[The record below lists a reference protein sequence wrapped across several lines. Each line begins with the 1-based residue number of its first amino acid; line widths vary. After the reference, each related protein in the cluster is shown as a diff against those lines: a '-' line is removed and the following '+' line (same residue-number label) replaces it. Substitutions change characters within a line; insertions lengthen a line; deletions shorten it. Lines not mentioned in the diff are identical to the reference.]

1 MDYIDPVT
9 TQEPT
14 TESQISNTT
23 NTSSAAPHDTAT
35 IKTEE
40 TIEKLESEIDKAYV
54 LVEHKFQELWENAS
68 KNAEKYH
75 LEEYKQN
82 FIEQLNTTKQSLNEK
97 TSELHVQES
106 LKSIEDQLKKIK
118 LQDISTQANSAL
130 DVLDSKLEVVER
142 EAGKYFGNF
151 TTFLSNIV
159 SISPGDDSTNNNNN
173 NANQKTKEVLFN
185 SSLNQYNNYGTTR
198 YDTDLLKL
206 HTTEEFYLSDEL
218 DDENEIKNFN
228 ADEKTKEISDL
239 LEKYSTTLTKTMN
252 ELVPVK
258 IAYNLFWYRYFKQ
271 ENKLKEHEKK
281 RKELLQ
287 KKEGSKHNH
296 VSTDGDDEEDFT
308 WDDDDEEEEEEEAEE
323 KKESTGGKSTKE
335 AVPEKES
342 SKNDTT
348 AKAAEDEEDEDWE

>member
-151 TTFLSNIV
+151 TS
-159 SISPGDDSTNNNNN
+159 
-173 NANQKTKEVLFN
+173 
-185 SSLNQYNNYGTTR
+185 
-198 YDTDLLKL
+198 
-206 HTTEEFYLSDEL
+206 FYLIL
-218 DDENEIKNFN
+218 YLFHQ
-228 ADEKTKEISDL
+228 A
-239 LEKYSTTLTKTMN
+239 TTVPTTTTTMLTSK
-252 ELVPVK
+252 
-258 IAYNLFWYRYFKQ
+258 
-271 ENKLKEHEKK
+271 
-281 RKELLQ
+281 Q
-287 KKEGSKHNH
+287 KKCC
-296 VSTDGDDEEDFT
+296 ST
-308 WDDDDEEEEEEEAEE
+308 
-323 KKESTGGKSTKE
+323 
-335 AVPEKES
+335 PL
-342 SKNDTT
+342 
-348 AKAAEDEEDEDWE
+348 

>member
-9 TQEPT
+9 TQEPS
-14 TESQISNTT
+14 TESQTSNA
-23 NTSSAAPHDTAT
+23 NTSSAPPHDPAT

-40 TIEKLESEIDKAYV
+40 TIEKLESEIDKAYG

-68 KNAEKYH
+68 KGAEKYN
-75 LEEYKQN
+75 LDEYKQS
-82 FIEQLNTTKQSLNEK
+82 FIKQLNTTKQSLNEK
-97 TSELHVQES
+97 SSELHVQER

-151 TTFLSNIV
+151 TSFLSNIV
-159 SISPGDDSTNNNNN
+159 SISPGDDNTNNHT
-173 NANQKTKEVLFN
+173 NQKTKELLFN
-185 SSLNQYNNYGTTR
+185 SSLNQFNNYGTTR

-206 HTTEEFYLSDEL
+206 HTSEEFYLSNEL
-218 DDENEIKNFN
+218 DNENEIKHFN

-296 VSTDGDDEEDFT
+296 VAADGDDEEDFT
-308 WDDDDEEEEEEEAEE
+308 WDDDEEEEEEEPIGDKPSNEAIPD
-323 KKESTGGKSTKE
+323 KETNKT
-335 AVPEKES
+335 
-342 SKNDTT
+342 DTT
-348 AKAAEDEEDEDWE
+348 TKKAEDEEDEDWE